1 MISRYHAG
9 ELAVQTRAGVQVE
22 AERLGQ
28 MIGSS
33 IQPVVQDFLSSQQM
47 AIASTVGKDG
57 QVWASL
63 LTGERSFVQA
73 ISAQTVRIDAIPVRG
88 DPLKENL
95 MLQDDIGILVIDLAT
110 RRRVRINGKAE
121 LDPDGSIYVH
131 TNQVY
136 FNCPKYIQLRKL
148 DTNTAESQTL
158 RHQYTKTLTNEQQQW
173 IAQTDTFFIASYHP
187 EGADASHRRAT
198 PRNIGDIYLPCH
210 DPYHA
215 QAAGRKSHPSKLFKH
230 PLSCVLTG
238 TDATLNPEAGEAAI
252 RASVA
257 QVLPALSSLSG
268 TWHHCLVSFR
278 SDRLPLIGSIPGIE
292 GIHIFS
298 GLSNPLVIVPP
309 LAQRF
314 ANCASG
320 GEDEIIRKFSPIRF
334 TSVSQ

>member
-22 AERLGQ
+22 AERLGK

-148 DTNTAESQTL
+148 DTDTAESQTL
-158 RHQYTKTLTNEQQQW
+158 PHQYTKTLTSEQQQW
-173 IAQTDTFFIASYHP
+173 IVQTDTFFIGSYHP
-187 EGADASHRRAT
+187 EGGADASHRGGYPGFVRVMSDRSLVFPDYAGNNMFNTLGNISVNPQIGLLFVDFERGSTLQLTGRA
-198 PRNIGDIYLPCH
+198 NIIWD
-210 DPYHA
+210 
-215 QAAGRKSHPSKLFKH
+215 AGR
-230 PLSCVLTG
+230 
-238 TDATLNPEAGEAAI
+238 
-252 RASVA
+252 VA
-257 QVLPALSSLSG
+257 EIVGAERLVEFQIDQVLEITNASSLRWRFGEYS
-268 TWHHCLVSFR
+268 
-278 SDRLPLIGSIPGIE
+278 PY
-292 GIHIFS
+292 
-298 GLSNPLVIVPP
+298 NPV
-309 LAQRF
+309 
-314 ANCASG
+314 
-320 GEDEIIRKFSPIRF
+320 
-334 TSVSQ
+334 

>member
-47 AIASTVGKDG
+47 AIASTVAKDG

-88 DPLKENL
+88 DPLRENL

-148 DTNTAESQTL
+148 DTDTAESQTL
-158 RHQYTKTLTNEQQQW
+158 PHQYTKTLTSEQQQW

-187 EGADASHRRAT
+187 EGADASHRGGYPGFVRIVSDRSLVFPDYAGNNMFNTLGNISVNPQIGLLFVDFERGSTLQLTGRA
-198 PRNIGDIYLPCH
+198 NIIWD
-210 DPYHA
+210 
-215 QAAGRKSHPSKLFKH
+215 AGR
-230 PLSCVLTG
+230 
-238 TDATLNPEAGEAAI
+238 
-252 RASVA
+252 VA
-257 QVLPALSSLSG
+257 EIVGAERLVEFQIDQVLEITNASSLRWRFGEYS
-268 TWHHCLVSFR
+268 
-278 SDRLPLIGSIPGIE
+278 PY
-292 GIHIFS
+292 
-298 GLSNPLVIVPP
+298 NPV
-309 LAQRF
+309 
-314 ANCASG
+314 
-320 GEDEIIRKFSPIRF
+320 
-334 TSVSQ
+334 